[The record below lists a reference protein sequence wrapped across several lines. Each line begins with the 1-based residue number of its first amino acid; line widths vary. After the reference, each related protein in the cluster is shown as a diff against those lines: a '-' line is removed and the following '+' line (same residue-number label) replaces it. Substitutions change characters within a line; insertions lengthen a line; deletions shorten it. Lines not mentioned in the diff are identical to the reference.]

1 MVLFSFC
8 FNLFTIDISF
18 GRDGT
23 EGKKDWKILNNV
35 DVMRYFT
42 IDKIIKKLFVR
53 FVIDIIVTLWICFV
67 RKTI

>member
-1 MVLFSFC
+1 ME
-8 FNLFTIDISF
+8 
-18 GRDGT
+18 RT

-42 IDKIIKKLFVR
+42 IGKIIKKLFVR